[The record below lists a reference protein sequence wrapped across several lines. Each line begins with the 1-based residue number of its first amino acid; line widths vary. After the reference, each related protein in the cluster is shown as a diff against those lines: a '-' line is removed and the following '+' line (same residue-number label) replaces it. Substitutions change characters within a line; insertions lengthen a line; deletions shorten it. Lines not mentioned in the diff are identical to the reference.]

1 MTIEFVKKR
10 SGDVM
15 PFDRE
20 RIQLAIGRAYGACGI
35 EATSDLFAEITS
47 AVITELE
54 STLQDNTPHVEQIQN
69 LVEKTIAEKG
79 HFEVSRAYILYRA
92 ERSRMRAEK
101 EKELIQRIERNEI
114 LVQKRNGET
123 VPFNIEEIRKAIA
136 LHAAGLE
143 AYIDVEEVVKA
154 TKRNL
159 YDGIPT
165 SEINKAIIM
174 ALKAR
179 IERDHAYSLVAAR
192 FLFNEVYHAVLDTNE
207 LDKDFAKKYKETFEY
222 QIEKGIEGK
231 RLDERMRDFDFKQIA
246 AAIEPSRDKLFAFL
260 GAQTLFDRYFLRDHE
275 QHFLET
281 PQYFWMRIAMGLSL
295 LETDKTASAIK
306 IYNTISQLR
315 FVPSTPTL
323 LHSGTTH
330 PQMSSCYLTTVED
343 DLHHIFKSIGDNAQ
357 LAKWSGGVANDW
369 TNIRATNALV
379 KSINTGS
386 QGLIPF
392 LKIVDATTAS
402 INRSGKRRGAT
413 VVYLETWHMDVEEF
427 LDLRKNTGDDRRRTH
442 DINTAHWIPDL
453 FMKRVEQN
461 EDWTLFSPEEVP
473 ELHHIY
479 GKKFEEKYAEYE
491 KMADEGKIGMFKRIP
506 AITLWR
512 KMITM
517 LFETGHPWMTFKDPS
532 NIRSPQ
538 DHVGVVHSSNLCT
551 EITLNTSAE
560 ETAVCNLGSVNLI
573 MHVVDGKFDK
583 KILEETVHTA
593 MRMLDNVVDINFY
606 PTKEGET
613 SNLRHRPVGL
623 GIMGLQDSLYELDMS
638 FDSNEALEF
647 SDDTM
652 EFISYHAIYASSLL
666 AKEKGT
672 YSSYKGSKW
681 DRGLFPI
688 DTLKMMEEERGIPT
702 EVDMISRMDWTP
714 VREHVKQYGMR
725 NSNCMAIAPTATI
738 ANISGSLPS
747 IEPIYKNLY
756 VKSNFSG
763 EFTVVNHYLIKDLR
777 PLGLWNSNTI
787 EKLKYYDG
795 NLQQIHEIPEH
806 IRAKYKEVFEID
818 PMWIIKHAAYRGKW
832 IDQSQSINIFT
843 NTLSG
848 KVVGDIYKA
857 AWYMGL
863 KTTYYLRTLGAS
875 AIEKSTLDINKA
887 YDVLPAESK
896 AEGVEQPV
904 VMETVLRETTVMETT
919 ITQKVEQPVAAGPK
933 PEIYVFDGEICE
945 SCQ

>member
-1 MTIEFVKKR
+1 
-10 SGDVM
+10 
-15 PFDRE
+15 
-20 RIQLAIGRAYGACGI
+20 RIQKAVASAYSACGI
-35 EATSDLFAEITS
+35 EATDDLFAEIAS
-47 AVITELE
+47 AVVAELE
-54 STLQDNTPHVEQIQN
+54 ANMPDNTPHVEQIQN
-69 LVEKTIAEKG
+69 LVEKTIASKG

-101 EKELIQRIERNEI
+101 EKELIERIERNEI
-114 LVQKRNGET
+114 LVQKRNGDT
-123 VPFNIEEIRKAIA
+123 VPFNIEEIRKAIN
-136 LHAAGLE
+136 LHSAGLE
-143 AYIDVEEVVKA
+143 AYIDVEEVIKA

-192 FLFNEVYHAVLDTNE
+192 FLYNEVYHAVLNISE
-207 LDKDFAKKYKETFEY
+207 LDADFAKKYKEGLKQ
-222 QIEKGIEGK
+222 QIEKGIAAK
-231 RLDERMRDFDFKQIA
+231 RLDPRMATEFDFA
-246 AAIEPSRDKLFAFL
+246 ALSGAIEPSRDKLFSFL

-275 QHFLET
+275 QQFLEM

-295 LETDKTASAIK
+295 LETDKTASAVK
-306 IYNTISQLR
+306 IYNIISALR
-315 FVPSTPTL
+315 VVPSTPTL

-343 DLHHIFKSIGDNAQ
+343 DLAHIFKSIGDNAQ

-369 TNIRATNALV
+369 TNIRATNAVV

-413 VVYLETWHMDVEEF
+413 VVYLETWHLDVEEF

-453 FMKRVEQN
+453 FMKRVEQD
-461 EDWTLFSPEEVP
+461 EMWTMFSPEEVP
-473 ELHHIY
+473 DLHDLY
-479 GKKFEEKYAEYE
+479 GKKFEEKYIQYE
-491 KMADEGKIGMFKRIP
+491 KMADEGKINLFKRVP
-506 AITLWR
+506 ANTLWK

-517 LFETGHPWMTFKDPS
+517 LFETGHPWITFKDPS

-573 MHVVDGKFDK
+573 MHVVNGKLDK
-583 KILEETVHTA
+583 KMLEETVHTG
-593 MRMLDNVVDINFY
+593 MRMLDNVIDINFY

-623 GIMGLQDSLYELDMS
+623 GIMGLQDTLYATDMS
-638 FDSNEALEF
+638 FDTDEAVAF
-647 SDDTM
+647 SDETM
-652 EFISYHAIYASSLL
+652 EFISYHAILASSML
-666 AKEKGT
+666 AKEKGS

-681 DRGLFPI
+681 DRNIFPI
-688 DTLKMMEEERGIPT
+688 DSLKLMEEERGIPT
-702 EVDMISRMDWTP
+702 DVDMISRMDWTP

-763 EFTVVNHYLIKDLR
+763 EFTVVNQYLIQDLR
-777 PLGLWNSNTI
+777 PLGLWNSNIT
-787 EKLKYYDG
+787 EKLKYFDG
-795 NLQQIHEIPEH
+795 SLKNIREIPEH
-806 IRAKYKEVFEID
+806 LRNKYKEVFEID
-818 PMWIIKHAAYRGKW
+818 PIWIIKHAAYRGKW

-843 NTLSG
+843 ASQSG
-848 KVVGDIYKA
+848 KAIADVYKQ

-875 AIEKSTLDINKA
+875 SVEKSTLDINKI
-887 YDVLPAESK
+887 YDNTPEIA
-896 AEGVEQPV
+896 
-904 VMETVLRETTVMETT
+904 
-919 ITQKVEQPVAAGPK
+919 KVEIDTLVVPKPQFVAAAVAATATAAAASAVDDTAEAK
-933 PEIYVFDGEICE
+933 PEMYVFDGEICE

>member
-1 MTIEFVKKR
+1 MSLSGDLLAIFITTMTIEFVKKR
-10 SGDVM
+10 SGDIM
-15 PFDRE
+15 PFDIV
-20 RIQLAIGRAYGACGI
+20 RIQKAVASAYAACGI
-35 EATSDLFAEITS
+35 EATDELFAEIGA
-47 AVITELE
+47 AVTAELE
-54 STLQDNTPHVEQIQN
+54 ATMADNTPHVELIQN
-69 LVEKTIAEKG
+69 IVEKAIAEKG

-101 EKELIQRIERNEI
+101 EKELSEKIEKSEI
-114 LVQKRNGET
+114 LVQKRDGEL
-123 VPFNIEEIRKAIA
+123 VAFNIDEIRKAIK
-136 LHAAGLE
+136 LHSAGLE
-143 AYIDVEEVVKA
+143 AYIDVEDVVTS

-165 SEINKAIIM
+165 SEINKAVIM

-179 IERDHAYSLVAAR
+179 IERDHSYSLVAAR
-192 FLFNEVYHAVLDTNE
+192 FLFGETYRAVLDITE
-207 LDKDFAKKYKETFEY
+207 SDADFVKKYRHGLKV
-222 QIEKGIEGK
+222 QIEKGVEGK
-231 RLDERMRDFDFKQIA
+231 RLDPRMLDFDFAKLA
-246 AAIEPSRDKLFAFL
+246 AALEPSRDKLFAFL
-260 GAQTLFDRYFLRDHE
+260 GAQTLYDRYFLRDHD
-275 QHFLET
+275 QHFLEV

-295 LETDKTASAIK
+295 LENDKTGTAIN
-306 IYNTISQLR
+306 IYNMISQLR
-315 FVPSTPTL
+315 VVPSTPTL

-343 DLHHIFKSIGDNAQ
+343 DLAHIFKCIGDNAQ

-369 TNIRATNALV
+369 TNIRATNAVV

-453 FMKRVEQN
+453 FMKRVEQD
-461 EDWTLFSPEEVP
+461 EMWTLFSPNEVP
-473 ELHHIY
+473 ELHNLY
-479 GKKFEEKYAEYE
+479 GKAFEEKYAHYE
-491 KMADEGKIGMFKRIP
+491 KMADEGNINLFKRIP
-506 AITLWR
+506 ATQLWR

-517 LFETGHPWMTFKDPS
+517 LFETGHPWITFKDPS

-560 ETAVCNLGSVNLI
+560 ETAVCNLASVNLI
-573 MHVVDGKFDK
+573 THVKDGKIDK
-583 KILEETVHTA
+583 EMLKETVHVA
-593 MRMLDNVVDINFY
+593 MAMLDNVIDINFY

-623 GIMGLQDSLYELDMS
+623 GIMGLQDTLYSVDLA
-638 FDSNEALEF
+638 FDTDEAVAF
-647 SDDTM
+647 SDETM
-652 EFISYHAIYASSLL
+652 EFISYHAILASSLL
-666 AKEKGT
+666 AKEKGA
-672 YSSYKGSKW
+672 YSSFKGSKW
-681 DRGLFPI
+681 DRGIFPI
-688 DTLKMMEEERGIPT
+688 DTLALMEEERGIPT
-702 EVDMISRMDWTP
+702 DVDKISRMDWTP
-714 VREHVKQYGMR
+714 VRESVKQYGMR

-738 ANISGSLPS
+738 ANISGALPS

-763 EFTVVNHYLIKDLR
+763 EFTVVNQYLIQDLR
-777 PLGLWNSNTI
+777 PLGLWNSNI
-787 EKLKYYDG
+787 VEKLKYFDG
-795 NLQQIHEIPEH
+795 SLKHIREIPEH

-818 PMWIIKHAAYRGKW
+818 PIWIIKHAAYRGKW

-843 NTLSG
+843 NSQSG
-848 KVVGDIYKA
+848 KAIADVYKQ

-875 AIEKSTLDINKA
+875 AVEKSTLDINKV
-887 YDVLPAESK
+887 YDTTPETPK
-896 AEGVEQPV
+896 AEA
-904 VMETVLRETTVMETT
+904 
-919 ITQKVEQPVAAGPK
+919 VAIKDLGAK
-933 PEIYVFDGEICE
+933 PEIFVFDGEICE

>member
-15 PFDRE
+15 PYDRA
-20 RIQLAIGRAYGACGI
+20 RIQKAIASAYSACGI
-35 EATSDLFAEITS
+35 EATDELFSEITS
-47 AVITELE
+47 AVTIELE
-54 STLQDNTPHVEQIQN
+54 EKMQDNTPHVELIQN
-69 LVEKTIAEKG
+69 LVEKTIADKG
-79 HFEVSRAYILYRA
+79 HFEVARAYILYRA

-101 EKELIQRIERNEI
+101 EKERLEKIEKSEI
-114 LVQKRNGET
+114 LVQKRNGEL
-123 VPFNIEEIRKAIA
+123 VSFNIDEIRKAIR
-136 LHAAGLE
+136 LHSKGLE
-143 AYIDVEEVVKA
+143 AYIDVEEVLDS

-165 SEINKAIIM
+165 SEINKAVTM

-192 FLFNEVYHAVLDTNE
+192 FLFGETYHSVLDISE
-207 LDKDFAKKYKETFEY
+207 LDADFEKKYKDGLRG
-222 QIEKGIEGK
+222 QIEKGIKDK
-231 RLDERMRDFDFKQIA
+231 RLDPRMLDFDFAKLS

-260 GAQTLFDRYFLRDHE
+260 GAQTLFDRYFLRDHK
-275 QHFLET
+275 QQFLET

-295 LETDKTASAIK
+295 LEADKTASAIK
-306 IYNTISQLR
+306 IYNIVSQLR
-315 FVPSTPTL
+315 VVPSTPTL

-343 DLHHIFKSIGDNAQ
+343 DLHHIFKCIGDNAQ

-413 VVYLETWHMDVEEF
+413 VVYLETWHLDVEEF

-453 FMKRVEQN
+453 FMKRVEQD
-461 EDWTLFSPEEVP
+461 EMWTLFSPDEVP
-473 ELHHIY
+473 DLHHIY
-479 GKKFEEKYAEYE
+479 GKKFEEQYAKYE
-491 KMADEGKIGMFKRIP
+491 KMADEGKINTFKRIP
-506 AITLWR
+506 ANQLWR

-517 LFETGHPWMTFKDPS
+517 LFETGHPWITFKDPS

-551 EITLNTSAE
+551 EITLNTSAD
-560 ETAVCNLGSVNLI
+560 ETAVCNLASINLI
-573 MHVVDGKFDK
+573 THVVDGKLDK
-583 KILEETVHTA
+583 KMLEETVHTA
-593 MRMLDNVVDINFY
+593 MRMLDNVIDINFY

-613 SNLRHRPVGL
+613 SNMRHRPVGL
-623 GIMGLQDSLYELDMS
+623 GIMGLQDTFYNVDLS
-638 FDSNEALEF
+638 FDSDEAVAF
-647 SDDTM
+647 SDETM
-652 EFISYHAIYASSLL
+652 EFISYHSILASSEL
-666 AKEKGT
+666 AKEKGP
-672 YSSYKGSKW
+672 YSSFKGSKW
-681 DRGLFPI
+681 DRGIFPI
-688 DTLKMMEEERGIPT
+688 DSLKLMEDERGIPT
-702 EVDMISRMDWTP
+702 DVDKISRMDWTA
-714 VREHVKQYGMR
+714 VRAHVKAHGMR

-747 IEPIYKNLY
+747 VEPIYKNLY

-763 EFTVVNHYLIKDLR
+763 EFTVVNHYLIRELR
-777 PLGLWNSNTI
+777 PLGLWNNTVI
-787 EKLKYYDG
+787 EKLKYFDG
-795 NLQQIHEIPEH
+795 NLENIHEIPEH
-806 IRAKYKEVFEID
+806 IRAKYKEVFQID
-818 PMWIIKHAAYRGKW
+818 PIWIIKHAAYRGKW

-843 NTLSG
+843 NSQSG
-848 KVVGDIYKA
+848 KAIADVYKQ

-863 KTTYYLRTLGAS
+863 KTTYYLRSLGAS
-875 AIEKSTLDINKA
+875 SVEKSTLDINKN
-887 YDVLPAESK
+887 YDNKPEAVT
-896 AEGVEQPV
+896 
-904 VMETVLRETTVMETT
+904 ETVVIEAVKIESPEEFAPA
-919 ITQKVEQPVAAGPK
+919 VK
-933 PEIYVFDGEICE
+933 PEAIVLEIPVKKPELFVFADETCE

>member
-10 SGDVM
+10 SGDIM
-15 PFDRE
+15 PFDIL
-20 RIQLAIGRAYGACGI
+20 RIQKAVASAYTACGI
-35 EATSDLFAEITS
+35 EATDDLFAEIGA
-47 AVITELE
+47 AVTAELE
-54 STLQDNTPHVEQIQN
+54 ATMADNTPHVEQIQN
-69 LVEKTIAEKG
+69 IVEKAIAQKG

-101 EKELIQRIERNEI
+101 EKELSDKIEKSEI
-114 LVQKRNGET
+114 LVQKRNGEL
-123 VPFNIEEIRKAIA
+123 VPFNIEEIRKAIK
-136 LHAAGLE
+136 LHATGLE
-143 AYIDVEEVVKA
+143 AYIDVEDVLTS

-165 SEINKAIIM
+165 SEINKAVIM

-192 FLFNEVYHAVLDTNE
+192 FLFGETYHAVLDTTEADANFDTTYRHK
-207 LDKDFAKKYKETFEY
+207 LKS
-222 QIEKGIEGK
+222 QIEKGIAGK
-231 RLDERMRDFDFKQIA
+231 RLDPRMAEFDFAKLSA
-246 AAIEPSRDKLFAFL
+246 ALEPKRDKLFAFL
-260 GAQTLFDRYFLRDHE
+260 GAQTLFDRYFLRDHD
-275 QHFLET
+275 QQFLEV

-295 LETDKTASAIK
+295 LEKDKTASAIT
-306 IYNTISQLR
+306 IYNMISQLR
-315 FVPSTPTL
+315 VVPSTPTL

-343 DLHHIFKSIGDNAQ
+343 DLHHIFKCIGDNAQ

-369 TNIRATNALV
+369 TNIRATNATV

-453 FMKRVEQN
+453 FMKRVEQD
-461 EDWTLFSPEEVP
+461 EMWTLFSPEETP
-473 ELHHIY
+473 DLHHIY

-491 KMADEGKIGMFKRIP
+491 KMADEGKIKLFKRIP
-506 AITLWR
+506 ANQLWR

-517 LFETGHPWMTFKDPS
+517 LFETGHPWITFKDPM

-538 DHVGVVHSSNLCT
+538 DHVGVIHSSNLCT
-551 EITLNTSAE
+551 EIALNTSAE
-560 ETAVCNLGSVNLI
+560 ETAVCNLASVNLI
-573 MHVVDGKFDK
+573 THVVDGKLDK
-583 KILEETVHTA
+583 KMLEETVQAA
-593 MRMLDNVVDINFY
+593 MLMLDNVIDINFY

-623 GIMGLQDSLYELDMS
+623 GIMGLQDTLYKLDMA
-638 FDSNEALEF
+638 FDSDQAVAF
-647 SDDTM
+647 SDETM
-652 EFISYHAIYASSLL
+652 EFISYHSILSSSML
-666 AKEKGT
+666 AKDKGA

-681 DRGLFPI
+681 DRGIFPI
-688 DTLKMMEEERGIPT
+688 DTLKLMEEERGIPT

-714 VREHVKQYGMR
+714 VREHVKKYGMR

-738 ANISGSLPS
+738 ANIAGSLPS

-763 EFTVVNHYLIKDLR
+763 EFTVVNHYLIQDLR
-777 PLGLWNSNTI
+777 PLGLWNSNI
-787 EKLKYYDG
+787 VEKIKYFDGSLK
-795 NLQQIHEIPEH
+795 NIREIPEH
-806 IRAKYKEVFEID
+806 IREKYKEVFEID
-818 PMWIIKHAAYRGKW
+818 PIWIIKHAAYRGKW

-843 NTLSG
+843 NSQSG
-848 KVVGDIYKA
+848 KVIADVYKQ

-875 AIEKSTLDINKA
+875 AIEKSTLDINKS
-887 YDVLPAESK
+887 YDATPEKPITEVVAEIT
-896 AEGVEQPV
+896 EGTTDKPV
-904 VMETVLRETTVMETT
+904 M
-919 ITQKVEQPVAAGPK
+919 
-933 PEIYVFDGEICE
+933 YVFDGEICE